1 MITTIEK
8 YLLNNLTMKYTISLS
23 GRGGDIAI
31 FPITEEQ
38 FNYLQENDVESDN
51 MSYDEICEYLEFED
65 LFSSSEHM
73 VTGAYLSECFISVMS
88 EETGEEVWNSENDGG
103 FTDTE
108 WKDGGIE
115 GSDYLAV
122 EDYVKG
128 EFFTFYLETEE
139 EFNPDK
145 LIPIITEVAE
155 VRDIITSFIY
165 DGNDLSDT
173 KEYSDYWSKGFNYI
187 LYKNNW

>member
-1 MITTIEK
+1 MITTTEK
-8 YLLNNLTMKYTISLS
+8 YLLNNLDMKYTISLS

-38 FNYLQENDVESDN
+38 FNYLQKNDVESDN

-73 VTGAYLSECFISVMS
+73 VTGAYLSECFISVMN
-88 EETGEEVWNSENDGG
+88 EETGEEVWNSENDSG
-103 FTDTE
+103 FVNTE

-122 EDYVKG
+122 EDYMKG

-165 DGNDLSDT
+165 DGDDLSDT

-187 LYKNNW
+187 LYKNN

>member
-1 MITTIEK
+1 MITTTEK
-8 YLLNNLTMKYTISLS
+8 YLLNNLDMKYTISLS

-38 FNYLQENDVESDN
+38 FNYLQKNDVESDN

-73 VTGAYLSECFISVMS
+73 VTGAYLSECFISVMN
-88 EETGEEVWNSENDGG
+88 EETGEEVWNSENDSG
-103 FTDTE
+103 FVDTE

-165 DGNDLSDT
+165 DGDDLSDT

-187 LYKNNW
+187 LYKNN

>member
-1 MITTIEK
+1 MITTTEK
-8 YLLNNLTMKYTISLS
+8 YLLNNLDMKYTISLS

-73 VTGAYLSECFISVMS
+73 VTGAYLSECFISVMN
-88 EETGEEVWNSENDGG
+88 EETGEEVWNSENDSG
-103 FTDTE
+103 FVDTE

-165 DGNDLSDT
+165 DGDDLSDT

-187 LYKNNW
+187 LYKNN